1 MLDLDHFK
9 TLIDARIGEL
19 SARIKAIEEDL
30 DQPKTKDLI
39 DQAIDLEDDEALET
53 IGHAAQR
60 EVALLRKA
68 LGLIEK
74 GEYGIC
80 QNCGAPILKE
90 RMEAVLYAVLCR
102 TCAGA
107 KPQ

>member
-1 MLDLDHFK
+1 MLDLNHFK
-9 TLIDARIGEL
+9 SLINARIEEL
-19 SARIKAIEEDL
+19 SVRIKAIDDDL

-53 IGHAAQR
+53 VGRAAQR
-60 EVALLRKA
+60 EVALLQKA

-80 QNCGAPILKE
+80 QNCGSQILKE
-90 RMEAVLYAVLCR
+90 RMEAVLFAVLCR
-102 TCAGA
+102 NCAGA
-107 KPQ
+107 KPH